1 MYGTLVGEGLRL
13 KTADAPTAR
22 RWFAVFTKSHHEKCV
37 AQHFALREIENFLP
51 LYSEV
56 HHWTNRRKT
65 SVELPL
71 FPNYLFVRIQGG
83 ERAPVLR
90 VPGVLSIVG
99 GPQPTEL
106 SEFEIEALRSGL
118 RHCRVEPHAYLVV
131 GDRVRIKAGPL
142 CGMHGILIRKKSSLR
157 VVLSISEIGRSL
169 AVEVDVADIE
179 RVPGS
184 TPSRERA
191 TIAI

>member
-1 MYGTLVGEGLRL
+1 MRTAIAPGERC
-13 KTADAPTAR
+13 
-22 RWFAVFTKSHHEKCV
+22 WFAVFTKSHHEKRV
-37 AQHFALREIENFLP
+37 SQHFALREIENFLP

-65 SVELPL
+65 SIELPL
-71 FPNYLFVRIQGG
+71 FPNYLFVRIDRG

-99 GPQPTEL
+99 GTQPKEL
-106 SEFEIEALRSGL
+106 AEFEIESLRSGL
-118 RHCRVEPHAYLVV
+118 RHCKVEPHAYLVV

-142 CGMHGILIRKKSSLR
+142 CGMAGILIRKKSSLR
-157 VVLSISEIGRSL
+157 VVLSVAEIGRSL

-179 RVPGS
+179 RLPGS
-184 TPSRERA
+184 KTTPSHQPS